1 MAGGMGSGARR
12 RLRGANLKL
21 EASEQ
26 SGYQMV
32 VISLEVQ
39 LLGILSILG
48 MPFLAILFLLLT

>member
-26 SGYQMV
+26 SRYQMV
-32 VISLEVQ
+32 VIVQ